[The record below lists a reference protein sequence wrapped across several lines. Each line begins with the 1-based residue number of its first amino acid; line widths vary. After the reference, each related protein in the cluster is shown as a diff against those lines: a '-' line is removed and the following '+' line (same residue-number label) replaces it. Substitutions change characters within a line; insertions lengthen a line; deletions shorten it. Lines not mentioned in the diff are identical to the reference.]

1 MNRSTDFR
9 NFLKSILPVYLI
21 SFILYSFLMGSGMR
35 WFLMDQSRGDLDKVT
50 KRIQEDIIF
59 KDGKWD
65 LSSYNADSNIVDNNP
80 LYIISSEGVVIE
92 RSRPINGLLDLSRFT
107 LINQYLFPTTIE
119 TVTNE
124 KWRVLAEPINSGDQ
138 AIGIIFTSFYQPED
152 NHLPQ
157 IDQDLQKVIQTVRQ
171 DLSVDGDTIDVSR
184 VDSRK
189 APYNI
194 NFQVV
199 TRFNKVLFQSNNNN
213 TVTRMPTNIDRSY
226 VDIQLRSDPYRE
238 VTDEVTGKNY
248 LVSTTQIFNDKNLIS
263 GIIVTGIPLDKIYYS
278 LTIFNILSVI
288 LGILFLI
295 ALIPISYKL
304 FTAIHNKAKKMV
316 IEKPIPQ
323 SIIFLKNDCK
333 LVINGQSIDIPYAS
347 YQYYFCQSLMQKPQ
361 KKWEADELLELFGE
375 DMGMEKWRKVYD
387 TMVGINKK
395 TSHLVDKLFVV
406 KDKRYYLNP
415 VYIKI
420 ASYIN
425 S

>member
-1 MNRSTDFR
+1 
-9 NFLKSILPVYLI
+9 
-21 SFILYSFLMGSGMR
+21 MGSALR
-35 WFLMDQSRGDLDKVT
+35 WFLMEQSKADLDKVAS
-50 KRIQEDIIF
+50 RIKEDIIF

-65 LSSYNADSNIVDNNP
+65 LSLYNADSNIVDNNP

-152 NHLPQ
+152 NHLSQ

-189 APYNI
+189 TPYNI
-194 NFQVV
+194 NFQIV

-226 VDIQLRSDPYRE
+226 VDSQLKGDPYRE
-238 VTDEVTGKNY
+238 VTDDITGKKF
-248 LVSTTQIFNDKNLIS
+248 LVSTTQILNDKNLIS
-263 GIIVTGIPLDKIYYS
+263 GIIVTGIPLDNIYYL
-278 LTIFNILSVI
+278 LTIFTRLSLVLGLLFLVI
-288 LGILFLI
+288 LIPLSYRLF
-295 ALIPISYKL
+295 AV
-304 FTAIHNKAKKMV
+304 IHNNAKKLTTD
-316 IEKPIPQ
+316 KPLPQ
-323 SIIFLKNDCK
+323 SIIFLKHDCK

-375 DMGMEKWRKVYD
+375 DIGIEKWRKVYD

-420 ASYIN
+420 TSYIN

>member
-1 MNRSTDFR
+1 MNRSTHFR
-9 NFLKSILPVYLI
+9 NFFKLILPVYLI
-21 SFILYSFLMGSGMR
+21 SFIIYSFLLGSSLR
-35 WFLMDQSRGDLDKVT
+35 WFLMDQSREDLDKVT

-138 AIGIIFTSFYQPED
+138 AIGIIFASFYQPDEHD
-152 NHLPQ
+152 QPQ

-189 APYNI
+189 KPYNI
-194 NFQVV
+194 NFQIV

-226 VDIQLRSDPYRE
+226 VDSQLKGDPYRE
-238 VTDEVTGKNY
+238 VTDDITGKKF
-248 LVSTTQIFNDKNLIS
+248 LVSTTQILNDKNLIS
-263 GIIVTGIPLDKIYYS
+263 GIIVTGIPLDKIYYL
-278 LTIFNILSVI
+278 LTIFSRLSLVLGLLFLVI
-288 LGILFLI
+288 LIPLSYRLF
-295 ALIPISYKL
+295 AV
-304 FTAIHNKAKKMV
+304 IHSNAKKLTTD
-316 IEKPIPQ
+316 KPLPQ
-323 SIIFLKNDCK
+323 SIIFLKHDCK

-347 YQYYFCQSLMQKPQ
+347 YQYYFCQSLIQKPQ

-375 DMGMEKWRKVYD
+375 DIGIEKWRKVYD

-420 ASYIN
+420 TSYIN

>member
-1 MNRSTDFR
+1 
-9 NFLKSILPVYLI
+9 
-21 SFILYSFLMGSGMR
+21 MGTSLR
-35 WFLMDQSRGDLDKVT
+35 WFLMNQSREDLDKVT
-50 KRIQEDIIF
+50 KRIQEDIFF

-138 AIGIIFTSFYQPED
+138 AIGIIFTSFYQPDEQ
-152 NHLPQ
+152 HLSQ
-157 IDQDLQKVIQTVRQ
+157 IDQDLQKVIQTVRA
-171 DLSVDGDTIDVSR
+171 DLSVDGDIIDVSR

-189 APYNI
+189 VPYNI
-194 NFQVV
+194 NFQIV

-226 VDIQLRSDPYRE
+226 VDIQLKGETYRE
-238 VTDEVTGKNY
+238 VSDEVTNKKY
-248 LVSTTQIFNDKNLIS
+248 LVSTTQIFNDKKLTS
-263 GIIVTGIPLDKIYYS
+263 GIIVTGIPLDKIYYA
-278 LTIFNILSVI
+278 LTIFCILSVGVGI
-288 LGILFLI
+288 LGLI
-295 ALIPISYKL
+295 ILIPISYRL
-304 FTAIHNKAKKMV
+304 FVVIHSDAKKV
-316 IEKPIPQ
+316 ITNKPLPQ
-323 SIIFLKNDCK
+323 SIIFLKQDCK

-375 DMGMEKWRKVYD
+375 DIGVEKWRKVYD

-395 TSHLVDKLFVV
+395 TSHLVDKLFLV
-406 KDKRYYLNP
+406 KNKRYYLNP